1 VASITE
7 THRCGLVAEPS
18 NARALAEAI
27 MTFYN
32 DRDLTR
38 QCGDNARRTSAAFD
52 RSLQVGR
59 YFDLFRELIA
69 DRAALAPLPAGHG
82 S

>member
-1 VASITE
+1 
-7 THRCGLVAEPS
+7 
-18 NARALAEAI
+18 

-32 DRDLTR
+32 DRDLAR
-38 QCGDNARRTSAAFD
+38 QCGDNARHASAAFD

-59 YFDLFRELIA
+59 YFELFAGLAAE
-69 DRAALAPLPAGHG
+69 RAAMAPLPAGHE